1 MKYFIKENGYVWLV
15 EEHDEAGKFITKYN
29 MGKDINDPR
38 WNEDKPKKTKK
49 SEE

>member
-29 MGKDINDPR
+29 MGKDPD
-38 WNEDKPKKTKK
+38 ELDKSKKTKK
-49 SEE
+49 ESSE

>member
-29 MGKDINDPR
+29 MGKNPD
-38 WNEDKPKKTKK
+38 ELEKKKTNKK
-49 SEE
+49 ESSE